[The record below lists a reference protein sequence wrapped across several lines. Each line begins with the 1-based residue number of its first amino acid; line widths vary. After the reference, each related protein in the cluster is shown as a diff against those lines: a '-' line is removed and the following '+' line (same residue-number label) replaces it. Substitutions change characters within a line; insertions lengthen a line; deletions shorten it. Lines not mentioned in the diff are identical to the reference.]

1 MKPDSRR
8 YAFLGLILSGLS
20 VISFLVILIIK
31 GLAAA
36 NIFQPTDPQTLNRS
50 TWISLAVFT
59 LGFALTSFLDPERTR
74 KFIFGRQAQHGS
86 NAIIT
91 LVAFLGILIFL
102 NILAFQ
108 NPKSWDLSESKQNTL
123 APETIAMLKAL
134 PEKVNA
140 RAYFSTRT
148 DSIQARKL
156 LENFKQLGMGNF
168 SYEFIDPDT
177 NPVAAK
183 QDGVDRDGTVI
194 LIMGEHREPASYVG
208 EEEIDIALVKLINPK
223 NLSIYFL
230 TGHGEADIQQ
240 SDDASYSLIRTS
252 LENKNYTV
260 NSLNLATNKIPGDA
274 RVILVPG
281 PQTPLSTDEVAQL
294 QAYLDKGGSLIVME
308 NPRFLTKFGEEPDPL
323 ATILTAW
330 GINSQNDILYD
341 PNANPP
347 LLVYADPLNYGQH
360 TITNTLR
367 GVNSRFFTS
376 QSLVLNN
383 TTADITLTPLAQTY
397 PEAWGE
403 TNFASI
409 ENNQVANDIATDIPG
424 PLVLSVAGENAST
437 KGRLVVFGD
446 SEFAAN
452 ALYKVGNGEILLN
465 SIDWAAQQEKL
476 ISLTPKNNPDR
487 TYTPPGSLGLIAIIL
502 VSLCALPLLIIAG
515 GITTWYA
522 RRKRG

>member
-1 MKPDSRR
+1 
-8 YAFLGLILSGLS
+8 
-20 VISFLVILIIK
+20 
-31 GLAAA
+31 
-36 NIFQPTDPQTLNRS
+36 
-50 TWISLAVFT
+50 
-59 LGFALTSFLDPERTR
+59 
-74 KFIFGRQAQHGS
+74 
-86 NAIIT
+86 
-91 LVAFLGILIFL
+91 
-102 NILAFQ
+102 
-108 NPKSWDLSESKQNTL
+108 
-123 APETIAMLKAL
+123 
-134 PEKVNA
+134 
-140 RAYFSTRT
+140 
-148 DSIQARKL
+148 
-156 LENFKQLGMGNF
+156 
-168 SYEFIDPDT
+168 
-177 NPVAAK
+177 
-183 QDGVDRDGTVI
+183 
-194 LIMGEHREPASYVG
+194 
-208 EEEIDIALVKLINPK
+208 
-223 NLSIYFL
+223 
-230 TGHGEADIQQ
+230 
-240 SDDASYSLIRTS
+240 
-252 LENKNYTV
+252 
-260 NSLNLATNKIPGDA
+260 
-274 RVILVPG
+274 
-281 PQTPLSTDEVAQL
+281 
-294 QAYLDKGGSLIVME
+294 
-308 NPRFLTKFGEEPDPL
+308 
-323 ATILTAW
+323 
-330 GINSQNDILYD
+330 
-341 PNANPP
+341 P